1 MNLSSLGIRS
11 SHSLFNMVNLGLW
24 QEGGKKTHSFPP
36 LKVNKQGK
44 HCHSHANGPC
54 RRQIFSALSYLIHSS
69 PRQRSEWLL
78 CSNPPLLIPPSL
90 HPSLLHTSPLPRSIT
105 GYYLGSAGP
114 CIPARFPLEF
124 KKKKSRQSSQSSN
137 FGHFQAFS
145 ESCPFS
151 IQMMHSRWMFLESI
165 NRLSHKKPQRWQAF
179 YELIIGNKNALVLRY
194 LQIFAKPYRTKWI
207 IFPRIIAL
215 PNLILS
221 WHSRRSWRVMCPLG
235 WITEAC
241 D

>member
-78 CSNPPLLIPPSL
+78 CSNPPLLIPPSFTPPYVSP
-90 HPSLLHTSPLPRSIT
+90 PSLHHRLLPW
-105 GYYLGSAGP
+105 LCWA
-114 CIPARFPLEF
+114 L
-124 KKKKSRQSSQSSN
+124 
-137 FGHFQAFS
+137 
-145 ESCPFS
+145 
-151 IQMMHSRWMFLESI
+151 HSRSLPFRIKKNPDRVHRAATLVIFRLFL
-165 NRLSHKKPQRWQAF
+165 NLAHF
-179 YELIIGNKNALVLRY
+179 LY
-194 LQIFAKPYRTKWI
+194 KWCTVGEC
-207 IFPRIIAL
+207 FWSP
-215 PNLILS
+215 
-221 WHSRRSWRVMCPLG
+221 
-235 WITEAC
+235 
-241 D
+241 